1 MRIVKARASK
11 ERGQSFVELALIIP
25 VLLVV
30 LAGLTEVGFYMFAY
44 LNALDL
50 TREAARFASTRDF
63 KSLNLDLQKF
73 WDYTSWG
80 QPGNTEDPSNPKR
93 QKIIQEVACKDSVL
107 HYYDDTACFFVDNQ
121 LNPWIPLDPN
131 NYDDV
136 TISVFSV
143 NDNNTIAQR
152 FPTPSGVWSLYN
164 NNWQKDCQGNV
175 VTTTPDFTN
184 TAIEN
189 DFLSNAPHAKGLVL
203 VEVYYCYHQILNL
216 PIVSQFIAN
225 PIRLHT
231 YSIMPAP
238 EAIPTPTPIP

>member
-1 MRIVKARASK
+1 MRGLPARTGK
-11 ERGQSFVELALIIP
+11 EGGQSFVEVALIIP

-30 LAGLTEVGFYMFAY
+30 LAGLTEVGFFMFAY

-63 KSLNLDLQKF
+63 KVVDPNQNRPALDYCTDDTL
-73 WDYTSWG
+73 DYY
-80 QPGNTEDPSNPKR
+80 
-93 QKIIQEVACKDSVL
+93 
-107 HYYDDTACFFVDNQ
+107 HDTACFFIDTD
-121 LNPWIPLDPN
+121 LNPWITPTLD

-143 NDNNTIAQR
+143 NDNNTIERR
-152 FPTPSGVWSLYN
+152 FPQPSGIWSLYN

-184 TAIEN
+184 ADIQNE
-189 DFLSNAPHAKGLVL
+189 FLSSAPHSKGLVL
-203 VEVYYCYHQILNL
+203 VEFYYCYHQVLNL
-216 PIVSQFIAN
+216 PFVSQFIGN
-225 PIRLHT
+225 PVRLHT

-238 EAIPTPTPIP
+238 EAIPTPTPIPYP

>member
-1 MRIVKARASK
+1 MRVLQARIGK
-11 ERGQSFVELALIIP
+11 EGGQSFVELALIIP

-30 LAGLTEVGFYMFAY
+30 LAGLTEVGFFMFAY

-63 KSLNLDLQKF
+63 KILDLA
-73 WDYTSWG
+73 D
-80 QPGNTEDPSNPKR
+80 PDPSHLPMS
-93 QKIIQEVACKDSVL
+93 ACTDSVL
-107 HYYDDTACFFVDNQ
+107 HYYYDTACFFVDPQ
-121 LNPWIPLDPN
+121 LNPYLPLDPN

-143 NDNNTIAQR
+143 NDNNTIDQR

-164 NNWQKDCQGNV
+164 DNWQKDCEGNV

-184 TAIEN
+184 SDIQNE
-189 DFLSNAPHAKGLVL
+189 FLSGAPHSKGLVL
-203 VEVYYCYHQILNL
+203 VEVYYCYHQVLNL
-216 PIVSQFIAN
+216 PFVSQFIAN
-225 PIRLHT
+225 PMRLHT

-238 EAIPTPTPIP
+238 EAIPTPTPIPYP